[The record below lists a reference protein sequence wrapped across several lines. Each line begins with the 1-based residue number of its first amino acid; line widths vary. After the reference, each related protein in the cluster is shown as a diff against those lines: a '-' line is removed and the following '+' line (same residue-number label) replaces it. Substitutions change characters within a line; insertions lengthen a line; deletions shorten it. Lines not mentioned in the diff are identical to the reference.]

1 MIRIKGMI
9 KGDVLMS
16 QTSHAKDGYSKSPT
30 DFNNELTNEN
40 KAIPGITFLV
50 VMLCWFGMFAEGYDL
65 AIYGAVLPTLM
76 DDPAWSLSAAAAGSI
91 GSYALIGMLIGAV
104 SVGTITDILG
114 RKKIMIFCL
123 SLFSVMMALSA
134 MAPSPELFGLF
145 RFIGGIG
152 CGGIIPTASALTIE
166 YSPLKRRSLMY
177 AMMYTGYA
185 FGGVFS
191 ALVSMFF
198 LGEYGWR
205 LMFFVGA
212 APILAVPLM
221 IKFLPESLDFLVAKG
236 RYAGATRIANRY
248 HISIE
253 SIKESQLN
261 NKQETQR
268 KTNRV
273 ATLFSKQNIR
283 ATLFFWVTFF
293 LGLFMIY
300 GLTTW
305 LPKMMRV
312 AGYPLGS
319 SLGLLLMLNLSAV
332 AGSLLAGVAAD
343 RWGSKKVISISY
355 LLAGISIA
363 LLSVKSSMIIVY
375 CLVGFA
381 GFGTIGTT
389 LILNAYISKYFD
401 AENRGTA
408 LGWALGFGRIG
419 AIIAPILVGLFMSWN
434 FKLSTNFYV
443 FALAG
448 ILAALSILFIPKNRN
463 GEI

>member
-1 MIRIKGMI
+1 
-9 KGDVLMS
+9 MS
-16 QTSHAKDGYSKSPT
+16 QNSRLTDPHPHQSKSQK
-30 DFNNELTNEN
+30 NLQKRSTNGI
-40 KAIPGITFLV
+40 KSIPGITYLV
-50 VMLCWFGMFAEGYDL
+50 VSICWFGMFAEGYDL

-76 DDPAWSLSAAAAGSI
+76 EYPEWSLSAAMAGSI
-91 GSYALIGMLIGAV
+91 GSSALIGMLIGAIC
-104 SVGTITDILG
+104 VGTITDIFG
-114 RKKIMIFCL
+114 RKKIMIICL
-123 SLFSVMMALSA
+123 TLFSVMMAFSA

-166 YSPLKRRSLMY
+166 YSPIKRRSLIY
-177 AMMYTGYA
+177 AMMYSGYA

-191 ALVSMFF
+191 ALLSIFF

-212 APILAVPLM
+212 APILAVPIM
-221 IKFLPESLDFLVAKG
+221 IKFLPESIDFLITKG
-236 RYAGATRIANRY
+236 RYTEAERNANRY
-248 HISIE
+248 NSSIE
-253 SIKESQLN
+253 YIKENQLN
-261 NKQETQR
+261 KKQQGKNKS
-268 KTNRV
+268 NRV
-273 ATLFSKQNIR
+273 ATLFSKHNIR
-283 ATLFFWVTFF
+283 ATGFFWITFF

-305 LPKMMRV
+305 LPAMMRE

-319 SLGLLLMLNLSAV
+319 SLGFLLMLNLSAV
-332 AGSLLAGVAAD
+332 VGSLFAGVAAD
-343 RWGSKKVISISY
+343 RWGSKKVICISY

-363 LLSVKSSMIIVY
+363 LLSIKSPMLIVY
-375 CLVGFA
+375 SLVGIA

-401 AENRGTA
+401 AENRATA

-419 AIIAPILVGLFMSWN
+419 AILGPILVGLFISWN
-434 FKLSTNFYV
+434 FGLSTNFYI
-443 FALAG
+443 FAFAG
-448 ILAALSILFIPKNRN
+448 IVAALSILCIPKNKN